1 MNQMYIPQTFNQQL
15 DDLLNRIAEK
25 LQLDD
30 SRRASAE
37 RSYNAVSEWIEG
49 DQGFFKSIPFDI
61 YAQGSYRIGT
71 NVKPLNG
78 EEFDLDIVIH
88 MTIPYEGLEPVEV
101 LNQLERRLRE
111 HGQYKTMLKRKNRCI
126 RIVYA
131 NLFHIDILPGF
142 QESALDANKI
152 VVPDRSLE
160 DWTPS
165 NPKGYAEW
173 FKSKYIREEL
183 ILLEKSLRAEDLP
196 NQIPYNLMQ
205 PLQRAV
211 QLIKRYRDIY
221 FKNDPDSA
229 TSSII
234 LTTIA
239 GMFYDGA
246 KSEYEAVRGII
257 NHAYTE
263 LTMLNGRVLHI
274 VNPANTNEI
283 FSDKWVNGP
292 HLYKSFVQFIS
303 NFKEQW
309 DKIEGARGMHNIIGI
324 LKDMFGENT
333 SANSLVE
340 QSDYIQK
347 ARNSGQLGVSR
358 QSGLLTGVIPSST
371 IVIPNNFYGSH
382 T

>member
-1 MNQMYIPQTFNQQL
+1 MYIPQTFNQQL

-49 DQGFFKSIPFDI
+49 DSGFFKNVKFDI

-71 NVKPLNG
+71 NVKPLQG

-88 MTIPYEGLEPVEV
+88 ITMPYQGLNPVEV

-142 QESALDANKI
+142 QESALDLNRI
-152 VVPDRSLE
+152 VVPDRSLK

-165 NPKGYAEW
+165 NPKGYADW
-173 FKSKYIREEL
+173 FQSKYIRQEQL
-183 ILLEKSLRAEDLP
+183 LLEKALRAENLP
-196 NQIPYNLMQ
+196 EQIPYHLMQ

-221 FKNDPDSA
+221 FRDNQEAA

-239 GMFYDGA
+239 GMFYNGE
-246 KSEYEAVRGII
+246 KSEYEAIKGIVNRADEAI
-257 NHAYTE
+257 KASS
-263 LTMLNGRVLHI
+263 GRLLHI
-274 VNPANTNEI
+274 VNPANSNEV
-283 FSDKWVNGP
+283 FSDKWINEP
-292 HLYKSFVQFIS
+292 NLYTSFKQFILD
-303 NFKEQW
+303 FKKLW
-309 DKIEGARGMHNIIGI
+309 DRFENVKGIPGIIDI
-324 LKDMFGENT
+324 LKEMFGENT
-333 SANSLVE
+333 STNSLLE
-340 QSDYIQK
+340 QSDYILK
-347 ARNSGQLGVSR
+347 ARNSGQLGVAK
-358 QSGLLTGVIPSST
+358 QGGLITGLAATSAV
-371 IVIPNNFYGSH
+371 VKPNNFYGS
-382 T
+382 

>member
-1 MNQMYIPQTFNQQL
+1 MYIPQTFNNQL

-30 SRRASAE
+30 TRRASAE

-49 DQGFFKSIPFDI
+49 DSGFFKNVPFDV
-61 YAQGSYRIGT
+61 YPQGSYRIGT
-71 NVKPLNG
+71 NVKPLQG

-88 MTIPYEGLEPVEV
+88 MTIPYERFDPLEV

-142 QESALDANKI
+142 QESALDENRI
-152 VVPDRSLE
+152 VVPDRLLK
-160 DWTPS
+160 DWTLS

-173 FKSKYIREEL
+173 FQSKYIKQEQL
-183 ILLEKSLRAEDLP
+183 LLEKALRAEDLP
-196 NQIPYNLMQ
+196 EQIPYHLMQ

-221 FKNDPDSA
+221 FQSSQDLA

-239 GMFYDGA
+239 GLFYNGEH
-246 KSEYEAVRGII
+246 SEYEAIKGIV
-257 NHAYTE
+257 NRANDAARR
-263 LTMLNGRVLHI
+263 LNGQVLHI
-274 VNPANTNEI
+274 ANPANPDEV
-283 FSDKWVNGP
+283 FSDKWVNEP
-292 HLYKSFVQFIS
+292 KLYQSFIQFIAD
-303 NFKEQW
+303 FKELW
-309 DKIEGARGMHNIIGI
+309 DKIESTKGIHGVIEI
-324 LKDMFGENT
+324 LKEMFGENNST
-333 SANSLVE
+333 NSLVE
-340 QSDYIQK
+340 QSNYIMK
-347 ARNSGQLGVSR
+347 ARSSNQLGVAKT
-358 QSGLLTGVIPSST
+358 SGLITGTNTAST
-371 IVIPNNFYGSH
+371 IIRQNNFYGS
-382 T
+382 